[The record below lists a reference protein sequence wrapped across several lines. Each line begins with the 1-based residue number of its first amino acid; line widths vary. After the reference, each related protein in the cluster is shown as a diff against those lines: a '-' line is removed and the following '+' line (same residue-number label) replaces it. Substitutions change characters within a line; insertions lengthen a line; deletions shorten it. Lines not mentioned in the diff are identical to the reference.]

1 MVSAAPAVVRRWD
14 PGLPFRA
21 VRELSAAA
29 QEVIHGTHMAGDDGK
44 ADAIIVLGAL
54 VLPDGEPSGSLRAR
68 AAAAAML
75 FHEGRAP
82 VVVATGA
89 HHRQPPGEAVVTRRL
104 LLAANVPDS
113 AILLEEKSRNTHGN
127 LLFARG
133 LLPTAD
139 RVLLVTEP
147 FHLARALRL
156 ARTVGFPDP
165 RPWPVV
171 SPAWG
176 RPWDRWRL
184 TLRDIASL
192 ALVRA
197 GGV

>member
-1 MVSAAPAVVRRWD
+1 MRRWD
-14 PGLPFRA
+14 PGLPLRA
-21 VRELSAAA
+21 LGQLSGAA
-29 QEVIHGTHMAGDDGK
+29 QEVIAGARLPGETGQ

-68 AAAAAML
+68 AAAAAEL
-75 FHEGRAP
+75 YHEGRAGI
-82 VVVATGA
+82 VVATGA
-89 HHRQPPGEAVVTRRL
+89 HHQQPPGEAIVTRRL
-104 LLAANVPDS
+104 LLAAGVPDS

-133 LLPTAD
+133 LVPHAH

-156 ARTVGFPDP
+156 ARMVGFSEPL
-165 RPWPVV
+165 PWPVI

-176 RPWDRWRL
+176 RPVDRWRL
-184 TLRDIASL
+184 TLRDIGSL
-192 ALVRA
+192 AVVRA

>member
-1 MVSAAPAVVRRWD
+1 MLA
-14 PGLPFRA
+14 
-21 VRELSAAA
+21 
-29 QEVIHGTHMAGDDGK
+29 GTRLLGDAGN

-54 VLPDGEPSGSLRAR
+54 VLPGGEPSGSLRAR
-68 AAAAAML
+68 ASAAAAL

-89 HHRQPPGEAVVTRRL
+89 HHQQPPGEAVVTRRL
-104 LLAANVPDS
+104 LRAGGVPDA

-133 LLPTAD
+133 LVPEAN

-147 FHLARALRL
+147 FHMARALRL
-156 ARTVGFPDP
+156 ARAVGFADP

-176 RPWDRWRL
+176 RPRDRWRL
-184 TLRDIASL
+184 LLRDAGSL
-192 ALVRA
+192 AVVRA
-197 GGV
+197 GGL